1 MHPLELSRLVFE
13 PEGNSKFTLDLD
25 SIDNLEVLQA
35 QIQEPSSE
43 PTEPAEPIENAKPEE
58 VEEESFDFLPTMA
71 ALEPSFSSPE
81 PTQELFPGEDVQP
94 TQNLPADQNLS
105 DQNTSPDNAN
115 SGPDLSPLAKRP
127 RLEMPTG
134 ETGVPR
140 SPSDPREVCVVRP
153 PTSRSTRSCQQPLLM
168 ISLSTFSPTSDFS
181 FHSIFSTFSLHLY
194 FLTIV
199 SKVHLK

>member
-115 SGPDLSPLAKRP
+115 SGLSGPDQSPLAKRP
-127 RLEMPTG
+127 RLEEPTG
-134 ETGVPR
+134 DAGDGSTQTLQSPFRPSRGVR
-140 SPSDPREVCVVRP
+140 SPTADFPLYTVLPTAPPDDFAINVLSD
-153 PTSRSTRSCQQPLLM
+153 
-168 ISLSTFSPTSDFS
+168 I
-181 FHSIFSTFSLHLY
+181 
-194 FLTIV
+194 
-199 SKVHLK
+199 